1 MSTIYTCRVHHIKY
15 RAEEICY
22 VRGEIRNVNEII
34 LRTKYHFEM
43 ERKLERREKVYL
55 ETFCCLEEDNYRTRY
70 YDTICKTKRMMFQ

>member
-1 MSTIYTCRVHHIKY
+1 MRTIDNFKATRNIYKRKDKIDHMSTIYTCRVHHIKY

-55 ETFCCLEEDNYRTRY
+55 
-70 YDTICKTKRMMFQ
+70 